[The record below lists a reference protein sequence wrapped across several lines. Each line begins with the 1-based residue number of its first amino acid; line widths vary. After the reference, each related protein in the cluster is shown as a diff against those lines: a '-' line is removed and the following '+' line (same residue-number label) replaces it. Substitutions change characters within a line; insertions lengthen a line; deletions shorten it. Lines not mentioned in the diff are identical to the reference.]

1 MIHLLL
7 AIIYIAFISLG
18 LPDGLLGA
26 GWPVMHQQFGVPVSY
41 MGPVSL
47 LIALG
52 TVVSSLF
59 TARLVSRFGTGKITA
74 FSVATTAVA
83 LLGFACSREY
93 WMLYLWVLPY
103 GLGAGCVDACLNN
116 YVATHYESRHMSWLH
131 CMWGLGASTG
141 PYVMGFVLTGGLR
154 WNMGY
159 ALVGVLQILLSAI
172 LIISL
177 PLWKRSGGDGV
188 AQQTKVLNI
197 PQVIRLP
204 GVVLVMAQFFCYCAA
219 EQTAGQWASSYMALH
234 VGMSEEIA
242 ASLGSLYYIGIT
254 VGRFLS
260 GFLTMRLSDKRLI
273 SIGAILSVAGA
284 AMMLLP
290 VGPYGAAIGILLAGL
305 GSAPVYPCIVH
316 SIPALFGAD
325 SSQAI
330 LGVVVASAYMG
341 TCLMPAVFGVM
352 AEFFGMWLLP
362 IVLMGIFGTMFLVH
376 KHLYRLKKL

>member
-1 MIHLLL
+1 MTHLLL
-7 AIIYIAFISLG
+7 AIIYIAFVSLG

-26 GWPVMHQQFGVPVSY
+26 GWPVMHQQFSVPVSY

-74 FSVATTAVA
+74 VSVVTTAVA
-83 LLGFACSREY
+83 LLGFASCSEY

-141 PYVMGFVLTGGLR
+141 PYVMGFVLSGGLQ

-159 ALVGVLQILLSAI
+159 VLIGIVQVVLSCAMFFT
-172 LIISL
+172 L
-177 PLWKRSGGDGV
+177 PMWNRSGTESV
-188 AQQTKVLNI
+188 EEETKVLTI
-197 PQVIRLP
+197 PQTMRIS
-204 GVVLVMAQFFCYCAA
+204 GVGLVMVQFFCYCAA

-234 VGMSEEIA
+234 VGMAEEISA
-242 ASLGSLYYIGIT
+242 GLGSLYYIGIT

-260 GFLTMRLSDKRLI
+260 GFLTIRFSDKQMI
-273 SIGAILSVAGA
+273 SAGAVVSVAGA
-284 AMMLLP
+284 LLMLLP
-290 VGPYGAAIGILLAGL
+290 LGPYTAAVGILLAGL

-325 SSQAI
+325 KSQAI

-341 TCLMPAVFGVM
+341 TCLMPTVFGVI
-352 AEFFGMWLLP
+352 ADLFGMWLLP
-362 IVLMGIFGTMFLVH
+362 VVLAVIFGSMYLVH
-376 KHLYRLKKL
+376 KLLYRLKKL